1 MTGSI
6 AELVHRRYARSVAE
20 CLVRREAFTVDLGM
34 PRHQWFRWKSG
45 ISAPCGCDCRRLNA
59 FPTDRRM
66 IGDALAEAV
75 REAFPDVGYVIGAAH
90 AGIPWATMLA
100 ERLDLPLAYVR
111 TQPRA
116 PGGMLVECAPS
127 GAARAIVVDD
137 VVASGASILSVIQ
150 AAQAETGLTVAGIQS
165 IANWNFPEMR
175 SRLNEWRVQALTSY
189 PYLLDCAKAVGLLD
203 DAGFAQLSRFYQDP
217 RNDAWGW

>member
-6 AELVHRRYARSVAE
+6 AELVPRRHARSVAE

-45 ISAPCGCDCRRLNA
+45 ISVPCGCDCRRLNA

-75 REAFPDVGYVIGAAH
+75 REAFPDVGYVIGAA
-90 AGIPWATMLA
+90 
-100 ERLDLPLAYVR
+100 
-111 TQPRA
+111 QPRA
-116 PGGMLVECAPS
+116 PGGVLVECAPA
-127 GAARAIVVDD
+127 GAASAVVVDD
-137 VVASGASILSVIQ
+137 VVASGASILSSIQ
-150 AAQAETGLTVAGIQS
+150 AIQAETGLTVAGVQS

-175 SRLNEWRVQALTSY
+175 SRLTECRVRALTSY
-189 PYLLDCAKAVGLLD
+189 PYILDCARAAGLLN
-203 DAGFAQLSRFYQDP
+203 DAGVAQLSRFYQDP
-217 RNDAWGW
+217 RNYAWAG

>member
-6 AELVHRRYARSVAE
+6 AELVPRRYARSVAE

-59 FPTDRRM
+59 FPTDRRT

-90 AGIPWATMLA
+90 AGIPWATILA

-111 TQPRA
+111 AQPRA

-150 AAQAETGLTVAGIQS
+150 ATQAETGLTVAGIQS